1 MKLQTNPLCTITKID
16 TTRIFPY
23 KPYKVYFKHH
33 PMARK
38 MGDTGSGTVV
48 MCTYVDE
55 LSLSFT
61 SLSRTFTDGLL
72 HVDTVDLSVED
83 IDAYK
88 IEVESMFTE
97 ESVLSYLKRVKEG
110 ISGWPEVLDEFDG
123 DQLDTLSI
131 PDDKEPEQEQEETDN
146 DGLLDGGYFTVARV
160 VKNDYDNPN
169 PDLENIVY
177 VSHALPILG
186 NSLKSKSRVY
196 VYAIEGHAGGMMA
209 ERIPIP
215 AYRISSDEI
224 FVTEALAERLNLKI
238 GEKVRI
244 TYNIIGC
251 DEETSDQI
259 NDDNDM
265 KEITE
270 EEESSWCK
278 DEDINEAI
286 ELIGKHTIV
295 YDRHKVNGKQYHI
308 WQCMPSKIPSGL
320 DADSCVETTN
330 TWNEIKR
337 HPEAWPLF
345 AFGDTPEEAILNLA
359 EKCKKL
365 KEWSKL

>member
-1 MKLQTNPLCTITKID
+1 MKLQTNPLCTIKKID
-16 TTRIFPY
+16 TLRIFAY
-23 KPYKVYFKHH
+23 NPYKVYFKHH

-38 MGDTGSGTVV
+38 MGDNGSGTFV

-97 ESVLSYLKRVKEG
+97 ESVLSYLKEIKDG
-110 ISGWPEVLDEFDG
+110 ILEWPEVLDE
-123 DQLDTLSI
+123 
-131 PDDKEPEQEQEETDN
+131 DDEEPEQEQEETDN
-146 DGLLDGGYFTVARV
+146 DGLLDNGLFTIKNI
-160 VKNDYDNPN
+160 VKNDYENDN

-177 VSHALPILG
+177 VSDALPVLG
-186 NSLKSKSRVY
+186 NPSKSGSKVY
-196 VYAIEGHAGGMMA
+196 IHKRACGMMA
-209 ERIPIP
+209 ERIPI
-215 AYRISSDEI
+215 RHLSSDEVI
-224 FVTEALAERLNLKI
+224 VSESLAAKLNLKI
-238 GEKVRI
+238 GDTASI
-244 TYNIIGC
+244 AYNIIDC
-251 DEETSDQI
+251 NEEPSEQI
-259 NDDNDM
+259 DDDNDM
-265 KEITE
+265 KYIAEDE
-270 EEESSWCK
+270 DGSWCK

-337 HPEAWPLF
+337 HPENWPLF
-345 AFGDTPEEAILNLA
+345 AFGDTPNEAILNLA

>member
-1 MKLQTNPLCTITKID
+1 MKLQTKPLCTITKID

-38 MGDTGSGTVV
+38 MGDTGSGTII

-55 LSLSFT
+55 LSIEFA

-72 HVDTVDLSVED
+72 HVDTIDLSVED

-110 ISGWPEVLDEFDG
+110 ISGWPEVLDE
-123 DQLDTLSI
+123 
-131 PDDKEPEQEQEETDN
+131 DDEEPEQEQEETDN
-146 DGLLDGGYFTVARV
+146 DVLLDNGFFTIKNI
-160 VKNDYDNPN
+160 VKNDYENDNS
-169 PDLENIVY
+169 DLENIVY

-186 NSLKSKSRVY
+186 NPLKSGSRVY
-196 VYAIEGHAGGMMA
+196 IHRRACGMMV

-215 AYRISSDEI
+215 AYRISSDEV
-224 FVTEALAERLNLKI
+224 FVTEALAEKLNLKI
-238 GEKVRI
+238 GDRVGI
-244 TYNIIGC
+244 SYNIIDC
-251 DEETSDQI
+251 SEESSEQI
-259 NDDNDM
+259 DDDNDM
-265 KEITE
+265 KEIAE
-270 EEESSWCK
+270 DEESSWCN

-337 HPEAWPLF
+337 HPENWPLF